1 MVIINLVILAE
12 LYRNNLFK
20 VQVLLEINLLPYD
33 LLVPMHLQAQRQP
46 GWNWNFDIS
55 LLLVLKYL
63 LFVLELAL
71 EPNDTFHFDIVLQ
84 PCFIQELRMRL
95 VFEDVRILL
104 SLLLP
109 HSDGWLWGHD

>member
-12 LYRNNLFK
+12 LYRDNLFK
-20 VQVLLEINLLPYD
+20 VQVFLEINLLPYD

-55 LLLVLKYL
+55 LLLVLEYL

-84 PCFIQELRMRL
+84 PRFIQELRM
-95 VFEDVRILL
+95 
-104 SLLLP
+104 
-109 HSDGWLWGHD
+109 